1 MIQVI
6 REFAKMVTEANWK
19 AQRPDEA
26 PNDGTAAIIRIASN
40 LRQWIRHLRRDKRSL
55 EELNTNC
62 PGLSIA
68 TRDLSSFVSPR
79 RSDHFLVHEGRTEL
93 IEFDDLRTT
102 FMGNQGSLFLV
113 DQHAS
118 YQETHEEEI
127 VLYHVDADDAKEAN
141 EFKEDVGREVKSEI
155 DASPCVAFSD
165 ANWADSGDP
174 KLRSTSGYCIYV
186 FGCLISWSTKR
197 QTLTAASTMQA
208 ELIAAATC
216 ADEVKWFYN
225 ILSVNEEIFGA
236 VPPIPLYVDNSAAL
250 AVSNHPKMTP
260 QSKFII
266 NLREFRIRDYQQEGI
281 LRPLWIPTKLNVA
294 DGFTKTW

>member
-1 MIQVI
+1 
-6 REFAKMVTEANWK
+6 MVTEANWK

-68 TRDLSSFVSPR
+68 TRDLSSFVSYIQSQGRAGGEVPPR
-79 RSDHFLVHEGRTEL
+79 RPDHFLVHEGRTEL

-165 ANWADSGDP
+165 ANWADSSEC
-174 KLRSTSGYCIYV
+174 K
-186 FGCLISWSTKR
+186 
-197 QTLTAASTMQA
+197 
-208 ELIAAATC
+208 
-216 ADEVKWFYN
+216 
-225 ILSVNEEIFGA
+225 
-236 VPPIPLYVDNSAAL
+236 
-250 AVSNHPKMTP
+250 
-260 QSKFII
+260 
-266 NLREFRIRDYQQEGI
+266 
-281 LRPLWIPTKLNVA
+281 
-294 DGFTKTW
+294 